1 MEFFGVITL
10 CRAFEETY
18 KKYIY
23 EKVIIANLMLNG
35 KKPARAGANYQ
46 RKTDR

>member
-23 EKVIIANLMLNG
+23 EKVIITNLMLNG

>member
-23 EKVIIANLMLNG
+23 EKVVIANLMLNG
-35 KKPARAGANYQ
+35 KKSVHAGANYQ